1 MEKSYIIID
10 KWRCIFLLFIDFSIS
25 RFIEFF
31 TLDGGQFLE
40 HSRYTGTVLIN

>member
-31 TLDGGQFLE
+31 TLMEGNSWNILVTPVQF
-40 HSRYTGTVLIN
+40 